1 MHGVSGEFPGGQ
13 LSVIM
18 GPSGAGKSTL
28 LNVLAGYVSGGAGG
42 TVSIGGRVRQCAVS
56 ASAQQRRH
64 TAYIQQDDQ
73 LRPRLTV
80 QEAMTLAAHLKLGF
94 GPGSAEAKRRR
105 VQQLIAALGLERH
118 SDTLS
123 GKLSGGQKRR
133 LAIALELIS
142 NPPVLFL
149 DEPTTGLDSSSC
161 SRCVQMLKR
170 LATEEGRTIVCTIHQ
185 PSALLFEQFD
195 RLYALAAGRCIYQG
209 PVKELLPFLARF
221 DLRCPPYHNPA
232 DFLMEVSVGE
242 RGVDVLKL
250 AQAMSGLLTVNN
262 KLQMLQGKL
271 SLSLLFLFILGKLW
285 SKIKLIMSVMLDV
298 RVGLL
303 SPKLI
308 N

>member
-1 MHGVSGEFPGGQ
+1 MAPIHKTNANFFVAVPREILHGVSGEFRGGQ

-42 TVSIGGRVRQCAVS
+42 TVTIGDRTRQCAIS
-56 ASAQQRRH
+56 AAAKHRQN

-94 GPGSAEAKRRR
+94 SVTMDKKKRR
-105 VQQLIAALGLERH
+105 IAKLLDVLGLEPH
-118 SDTLS
+118 KDTMTCR
-123 GKLSGGQKRR
+123 LSGGQRRR
-133 LAIALELIS
+133 LGIALELIS

-161 SRCVQMLKR
+161 SQCIQLLKR
-170 LATEEGRTIVCTIHQ
+170 LANEQGRTIICTIHQ
-185 PSALLFEQFD
+185 PSALLFEMFD
-195 RLYALAAGRCIYQG
+195 HLYAVAQGRCIYQG

-232 DFLMEVSVGE
+232 DFLMEVSIGE
-242 RGVDVLKL
+242 TGVDVLRL
-250 AQAMSGLLTVNN
+250 AEVTSGLLTVNN
-262 KLQMLQGKL
+262 KLKNLEMAKESTSGR
-271 SLSLLFLFILGKLW
+271 FL
-285 SKIKLIMSVMLDV
+285 
-298 RVGLL
+298 
-303 SPKLI
+303 
-308 N
+308 